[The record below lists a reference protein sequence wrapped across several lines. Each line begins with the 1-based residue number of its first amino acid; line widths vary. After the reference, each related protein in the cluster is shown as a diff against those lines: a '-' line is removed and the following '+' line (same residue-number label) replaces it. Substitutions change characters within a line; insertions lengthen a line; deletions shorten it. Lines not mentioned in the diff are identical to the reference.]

1 MYIFHSHYEPKD
13 YQYSWS
19 YVFAPLIPHWVSSP
33 EGSILNFVII
43 SELYLKYF
51 HLFLFELELYKSVII
66 VYIKG
71 LEFSTVSYLRLTRI
85 LVSSSNCFI
94 FIIVVFRGVT
104 VPQFI

>member
-13 YQYSWS
+13 YQCSWS

-51 HLFLFELELYKSVII
+51 HLFLFELELYKSVLI

-71 LEFSTVSYLRLTRI
+71 LEFSVSYLRLTHI